1 MEKREQGASPDRR
14 YLRRMTGRAFWI
26 GVVLGLVLGLIA
38 GMVLWL

>member
-1 MEKREQGASPDRR
+1 MDNRDQGAIPDRR

-26 GVVLGLVLGLIA
+26 GAGLGLVLGLIA

>member
-1 MEKREQGASPDRR
+1 MVSDDQDTIPDRS

-26 GVVLGLVLGLIA
+26 GVGLGLVLGMIA